1 MAGRTDKLVDGKFC
15 TSINPKDGHAVAE
28 CIDAREK
35 RVLEFIVPILY
46 PEKPGRVILTVGNTI
61 FGPLSKIRKVSWGQ
75 VLHEIVD
82 KLVFGLAK
90 GKPTPISPYLFHL
103 YNRFKCL
110 REDEMQ
116 QIEIAK
122 ECLEHDVGPEA
133 ETQPD
138 VVEIETDRESFS
150 SAE

>member
-1 MAGRTDKLVDGKFC
+1 MDKLDSG
-15 TSINPKDGHAVAE
+15 
-28 CIDAREK
+28 
-35 RVLEFIVPILY
+35 LE
-46 PEKPGRVILTVGNTI
+46 
-61 FGPLSKIRKVSWGQ
+61 
-75 VLHEIVD
+75 
-82 KLVFGLAK
+82 K
-90 GKPTPISPYLFHL
+90 GKPTPIGPYLFHL
-103 YNRFKCL
+103 YNRFKCF